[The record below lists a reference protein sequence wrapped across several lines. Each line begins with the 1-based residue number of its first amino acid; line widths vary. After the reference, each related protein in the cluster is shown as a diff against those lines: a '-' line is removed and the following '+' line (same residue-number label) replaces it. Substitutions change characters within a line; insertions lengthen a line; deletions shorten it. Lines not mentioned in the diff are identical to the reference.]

1 MMGLFGGLFKK
12 EEKDIHPFEWYL
24 DPNNSPEFL
33 NSYLIEAAEE
43 CCYLTWSN
51 ANKTVEIN
59 FENEIEYI
67 AYLEDC
73 KFPRSMKKY
82 RVPAEKLLLIALERE
97 QYLAAFI
104 LGVFYEHG
112 LFKCDGDKK
121 QYAEKYYKIARDNH
135 VIEISILDAIR
146 KHPSALP
153 GCATD
158 ADEKLAVSMLI
169 YFVREDLRN
178 SLSFFIPKDYDL
190 KFFKFTYSLVICY
203 YASLNKYPLSKT
215 LVSNVLANYESE
227 NGYIKQ
233 GSFYDFFKY
242 SSKLKDTANIREML
256 ASVCDMHDHGNKQ
269 ATLSLIT
276 FGYIKPGTRPAYE
289 VADNYD
295 PIDDFEDDNIS
306 DNSEENTE
314 SSVSFP
320 SYLSSSSDNT
330 KTIYY
335 VSSSYS
341 DRATYRDDDGNYVEI
356 IERDGSY
363 YDSSSRERYY

>member
-1 MMGLFGGLFKK
+1 MGLFGGLFKK
-12 EEKDIHPFEWYL
+12 EENDIHPFEWYL
-24 DPNNSPEFL
+24 DPNNSPDFL

-51 ANKTVEIN
+51 PNKTVEVS
-59 FENEIEYI
+59 FENEVEYI

-112 LFKCDGDKK
+112 LLKCDGDKK
-121 QYAEKYYKIARDNH
+121 EYAEKYYKIARDNH
-135 VIEISILDAIR
+135 VVEISILDAIR
-146 KHPSALP
+146 KHPAALP

-178 SLSFFIPKDYDL
+178 SLSFFIPKDHDL

-227 NGYIKQ
+227 NGYVKQ
-233 GSFYDFFKY
+233 GLFYDFFKY
-242 SSKLKDTANIREML
+242 SSKLKDKTNIREML

-276 FGYIKPGTRPAYE
+276 FGYIKPGTKPAYD

-295 PIDDFEDDNIS
+295 PVDDFEEETDASSNSS
-306 DNSEENTE
+306 DNS
-314 SSVSFP
+314 SSASSFP
-320 SYLSSSSDNT
+320 SYLNSSSDST

-341 DRATYRDDDGNYVEI
+341 DRATYRDDNGNYVEI
-356 IERDGSY
+356 IERDGNY